1 LRWTSIL
8 TLFLINWKRRVSF
21 FVLLFSWNIF
31 FWILVNQSDT
41 EEKET
46 NEIVNT
52 SSPLSPPSL
61 PLTSRISVDELLLLD
76 LDPYAN
82 TENHQNNN
90 QDNDDKLERLKNDIQ
105 QLFASTTITHP
116 SSLSTPTLPDVIG
129 QQDELLS
136 TPLPLAVEQLE
147 LEVRQEILQH
157 TLEQPPSPLLL
168 PDLTTLS
175 NGNHNENK
183 ETMLSSISI
192 EEDELSTP
200 VIEETQTSNNILFQN
215 EPDLLQHE
223 TPTVLHS
230 VDSIVNAPTGLDLE
244 VRDCFI

>member
-1 LRWTSIL
+1 
-8 TLFLINWKRRVSF
+8 
-21 FVLLFSWNIF
+21 
-31 FWILVNQSDT
+31 
-41 EEKET
+41 
-46 NEIVNT
+46 
-52 SSPLSPPSL
+52 
-61 PLTSRISVDELLLLD
+61 
-76 LDPYAN
+76 
-82 TENHQNNN
+82 
-90 QDNDDKLERLKNDIQ
+90 
-105 QLFASTTITHP
+105 
-116 SSLSTPTLPDVIG
+116 
-129 QQDELLS
+129 LLS